1 MMKMLLF
8 MIFLIPLIYHW
19 WVLII
24 CFMSIVL
31 FFTFYNFMNYMSSMS
46 FYFGMD
52 ILSWGLIMLTCWM
65 VFLMMLASNK
75 VYNKNNNSSEFSLV
89 LIFMLLILVL
99 VFMVNNMFLF
109 YITFE
114 SSLIPTLFLIF
125 GWGYQ
130 PERLFSGF
138 YLLFY
143 TLFGSLPLL
152 LVISYIMFI
161 SNTLSIWL
169 ISLQCNFYLY
179 ISLILGFLFK
189 MPMLFFHFWL
199 PKAHVEAPIAGSM
212 ILAGILLKLG
222 GYGLIR
228 VYSFMYSYSLKL
240 NYIFLVLGLFSCL
253 MIGLICILQ
262 VDMKSLIA
270 YSSVAHMGMV
280 ISGIM
285 SLNIYGVL
293 GSYILMLGH
302 GLCASSLFCL
312 ANLLYERTHSR
323 SLFINSGML
332 SILPIFSLFMFLGS
346 INNMSSPPTLNL
358 LGEIFIILSCMSW
371 DTYSFIFLSL
381 GSMLSCV
388 YSVYM
393 YSLINQ
399 GMMNR
404 GLLSFSNI
412 NFRECLLLL
421 LHLVPLN
428 FLVLN
433 INSFIYLI

>member
-8 MIFLIPLIYHW
+8 MMFLIPLIYHW
-19 WVLII
+19 WILII
-24 CFMSIVL
+24 CFMFIVL
-31 FFTFYNFMNYMSSMS
+31 FFIFYNSMNYISSMS
-46 FYFGMD
+46 FFFGMD

-75 VYNKNNNSSEFSLV
+75 VYNKNNNSSEFSLIM
-89 LIFMLLILVL
+89 IFMLLILVM
-99 VFMVNNMFLF
+99 VFMVNNMLLF
-109 YITFE
+109 YISFE

-152 LVISYIMFI
+152 LVISYILFI

-228 VYSFMYSYSLKL
+228 VYNFMYSYSLKF
-240 NYIFLVLGLFSCL
+240 NYIFMVLGLFSCF
-253 MIGLICILQ
+253 MVGLICIMQ
-262 VDMKSLIA
+262 IDIKSLIA

-280 ISGIM
+280 ISGVM

-323 SLFINSGML
+323 SLFINKGML

-371 DTYSFIFLSL
+371 NVYSFIFLSF
-381 GSMLSCV
+381 GSLLSCV
-388 YSVYM
+388 YSIYL
-393 YSLINQ
+393 YSSVNQ

-412 NFRECLLLL
+412 NFRECLLLF
-421 LHLVPLN
+421 LHLIPLN